1 MDKFYDIAGAGEPTK
16 RTQNAEFQ
24 LIQRIA
30 EALEKSAAK
39 NDEVEDRRL
48 ASLMKV
54 STALA
59 RAEHNTHP
67 MQVPQW
73 QSKFKVKR
81 FEAPQ
86 TLRLVHTHGSEEA
99 AEEAVFLVQGVL
111 SSKNLPPVAD
121 KIR

>member
-1 MDKFYDIAGAGEPTK
+1 
-16 RTQNAEFQ
+16 
-24 LIQRIA
+24 
-30 EALEKSAAK
+30 
-39 NDEVEDRRL
+39 
-48 ASLMKV
+48 
-54 STALA
+54 
-59 RAEHNTHP
+59 

-86 TLRLVHTHGSEEA
+86 TLCLVHTDGSEEA

-111 SSKNLPPVAD
+111 AGKNLPPIAD